1 MQVIFQE
8 TNKSAEEKSKI
19 LKKKFDIEVTAEM
32 EEELRTMCNLSE
44 GIYERG
50 AENKLIEV
58 IMNLWNAGKD
68 MSTIKIASGWTEE
81 QIMKVIKKNKN
92 E

>member
-1 MQVIFQE
+1 
-8 TNKSAEEKSKI
+8 
-19 LKKKFDIEVTAEM
+19 M

-50 AENKLIEV
+50 MAQGITQEKENV

-68 MSTIKIASGWTEE
+68 LSIIKIASGWTEE
-81 QIMKVIKKNKN
+81 QIMKVIKKDKN
-92 E
+92 